1 MSYYG
6 KEYAEYYRGI
16 KGSNLNGGRNYGYS
30 TSYSNGYSRN
40 YTRSKRKKWTHGI
53 IQIFAIQTISIIF
66 LGGIV
71 YSLKFSERKE
81 LNNVFYSIKAVLSE
95 DYYFKNNSINFDL
108 NSIDFNLEEIL
119 DKINKKINTLKQ

>member
-1 MSYYG
+1 MVILLLTLIG
-6 KEYAEYYRGI
+6 IVEIILDQKE
-16 KGSNLNGGRNYGYS
+16 KNGTY
-30 TSYSNGYSRN
+30 
-40 YTRSKRKKWTHGI
+40 GI

-81 LNNVFYSIKAVLSE
+81 LNNVFYSVKAVLSE
-95 DYYFKNNSINFDL
+95 DYYFKN

>member
-1 MSYYG
+1 VSYYG

-16 KGSNLNGGRNYGYS
+16 RGGNLNSGRNYGYS
-30 TSYSNGYSRN
+30 NSSANGYSRN
-40 YTRSKRKKWTHGI
+40 YTRSKRKKWTNGI
-53 IQIFAIQTISIIF
+53 IQTFAIQTISIIF

-81 LNNVFYSIKAVLSE
+81 LNNVFYSVKAVLSQ
-95 DYYFKNNSINFDL
+95 DYYFKN

-119 DKINKKINTLKQ
+119 DKINIKINTLKQ